1 MQLSR
6 EAWSSEREI
15 VYSHL
20 IYLSGLSML
29 YITLLRI
36 AFEIYNKS
44 ITQTTKKL
52 SWSIDC
58 IVYHIVY
65 RRPTI
70 VATIKLGQRED
81 EGTNSGCTVT

>member
-1 MQLSR
+1 MLKIPVMLSR
-6 EAWSSEREI
+6 EAWSREREI

-44 ITQTTKKL
+44 ITQTTRKL

-70 VATIKLGQRED
+70 VAQS
-81 EGTNSGCTVT
+81 N